1 MLTRVVKLT
10 FQEDHLADFYAHFE
24 TVKLNVARF
33 PGCLGMKLMSD
44 LNDPNIIF
52 TYSEW
57 ENEAALDNYRCSE
70 LFLSIWPQIKPC
82 FAQRAEAWSLKENFN
97 GFIR

>member
-10 FQEDHLADFYAHFE
+10 FQEDQLADFYAHFE
-24 TVKLNVARF
+24 TVKLNVAQF

-70 LFLSIWPQIKPC
+70 LFLSIWPQIKPW

>member
-10 FQEDHLADFYAHFE
+10 FQEAHLADFYAHFE
-24 TVKLNVARF
+24 TVKLNVAQF

-70 LFLSIWPQIKPC
+70 LFLSIWPQIKPW

>member
-10 FQEDHLADFYAHFE
+10 FQEQHLADFFAHFE
-24 TVKLNVARF
+24 KVKHDVAHF
-33 PGCLGMKLMSD
+33 QGCLGMKLLTD
-44 LNDPNIIF
+44 LNEPNVIF

-57 ENEAALDNYRCSE
+57 ENEAALDNYRHSE
-70 LFLSIWPQIKPC
+70 LFLSIWPQIKPW
-82 FAQRAEAWSLKENFN
+82 FAQRAEAWSLQENFN